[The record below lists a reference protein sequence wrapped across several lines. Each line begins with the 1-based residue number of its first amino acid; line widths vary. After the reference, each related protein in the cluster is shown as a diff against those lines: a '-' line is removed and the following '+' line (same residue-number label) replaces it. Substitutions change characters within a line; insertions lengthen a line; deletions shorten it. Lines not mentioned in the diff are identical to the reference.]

1 MFSMAEKGNLVLPA
15 RLKCQKGRETMI
27 LSLNLFPCIFELL
40 GTDSRT
46 LYIIYWRSII
56 KMKGIIK
63 WKSGLPWIFFNVR
76 KQKMKKLSFMNG
88 SYVFDV
94 VQLTDYSLLI
104 LWWNVC
110 ILPKCFKYSKHE
122 AFYEPGRTIISV
134 KYIPI
139 TLHVH
144 I

>member
-1 MFSMAEKGNLVLPA
+1 MFSMAEKGNLALPA
-15 RLKCQKGRETMI
+15 RLKCQKRRETMI

-40 GTDSRT
+40 GIGSRT
-46 LYIIYWRSII
+46 LYNIYWRSII

-63 WKSGLPWIFFNVR
+63 WKSGLPWIFLNVI

-88 SYVFDV
+88 GYVFDV
-94 VQLTDYSLLI
+94 VQLTDYSLLT
-104 LWWNVC
+104 LWRNVC
-110 ILPKCFKYSKHE
+110 ILAKCLKYSKHE

-134 KYIPI
+134 KYTPI

-144 I
+144 V